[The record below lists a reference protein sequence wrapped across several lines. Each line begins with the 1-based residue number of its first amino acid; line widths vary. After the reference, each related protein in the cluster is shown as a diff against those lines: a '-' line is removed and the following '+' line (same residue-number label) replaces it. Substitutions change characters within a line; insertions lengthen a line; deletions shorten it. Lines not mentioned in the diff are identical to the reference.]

1 MLTLKIGSQ
10 AHGISLPVS
19 DSDIFILDPSVD
31 YYEKH
36 YQNGVD
42 THRGSLA
49 YLKKLFGESPPW
61 YSVQIICPAA
71 SLEESAVADYLEQN
85 REEIAEAKKSVI
97 YPSLLKRADSLY
109 NGSANLYALGY
120 GKRVAYS
127 ILCYSILAN
136 YADGMS
142 FLEACRP
149 EGALHD
155 FLIGVRL
162 LQVAPEDVLA
172 RLEQERLRAK
182 NAGQFYDVKVSQ
194 DVIAELIKTAEKE
207 MRANV

>member
-1 MLTLKIGSQ
+1 MLTLQIGSQ
-10 AHGISLPVS
+10 AHGLNLPTS
-19 DSDIFILDPSVD
+19 DNDIFILDPLVD

-36 YQNGVD
+36 YQNGLD
-42 THRGSLA
+42 THRGSLE

-71 SLEESAVADYLEQN
+71 SLEASAVADYLEQN
-85 REEIAEAKKSVI
+85 RKEIAEAKKSVI

-109 NGSANLYALGY
+109 NGSFNLYALGY

-149 EGALHD
+149 EGALRD
-155 FLIGVRL
+155 FLLGVRL
-162 LQVAPEDVLA
+162 LQVDPEDVLA

-182 NAGQFYDVKVSQ
+182 NAEQFYAAEVSQ

-207 MRANV
+207 VSSNA